1 MNSPGQRGHRSGTEE
16 RMVPVPPVGG
26 LASFSRKKG
35 NASNG
40 TAGQAMRTDVV
51 LAPTHTKTNDA

>member
-1 MNSPGQRGHRSGTEE
+1 
-16 RMVPVPPVGG
+16 MVPVPPVGG